1 MKVAIIGDKKNTKSL
16 AMELAIKCNIP
27 IVVVAK
33 CTFCVC
39 KGSGG
44 IRMDGTCARCNKPLE
59 LADNNA

>member
-1 MKVAIIGDKKNTKSL
+1 
-16 AMELAIKCNIP
+16 
-27 IVVVAK
+27 VAK
-33 CTFCVC
+33 RTFCVC